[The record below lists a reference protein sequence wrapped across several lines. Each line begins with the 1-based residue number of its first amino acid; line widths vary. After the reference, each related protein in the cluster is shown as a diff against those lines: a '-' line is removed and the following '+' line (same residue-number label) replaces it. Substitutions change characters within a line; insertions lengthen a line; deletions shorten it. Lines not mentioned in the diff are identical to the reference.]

1 MASLTHFCNTKDNA
15 AKIVL
20 CYDQSVSKFIRIS
33 FTLTTVSLAV
43 LCVTASA
50 QQTST
55 RRPVPPKVELQ
66 LNPSE
71 SKSDSLKSD
80 PDVQAADIA
89 IIADIKAET
98 LLFEA
103 VPNPKVEFPG
113 NQKLKTV
120 WEAFRDNLPNP
131 VQPGVTYRNIG
142 IRLKI
147 TSAFADIDRI
157 VSEALGEV
165 PVSDETKPAD
175 PKSSITPNQQT
186 PLTQSSSP
194 PPPRER

>member
-1 MASLTHFCNTKDNA
+1 MIA
-15 AKIVL
+15 
-20 CYDQSVSKFIRIS
+20 SVSKFIRIP
-33 FTLTTVSLAV
+33 FMLTTVVSLAV
-43 LCVTASA
+43 LCVTATA

-71 SKSDSLKSD
+71 SKRDSLKTD
-80 PDVQAADIA
+80 PDVEAADIA

-165 PVSDETKPAD
+165 PVSDNTKPTD
-175 PKSSITPNQQT
+175 PSPGTPNQQS
-186 PLTQSSSP
+186 PATQSSSP

>member
-1 MASLTHFCNTKDNA
+1 MRIFSKLAPVICVVGLGV
-15 AKIVL
+15 IVN
-20 CYDQSVSKFIRIS
+20 
-33 FTLTTVSLAV
+33 
-43 LCVTASA
+43 A
-50 QQTST
+50 QQTTT
-55 RRPVPPKVELQ
+55 RPPLVPKVELQ

-71 SKSDSLKSD
+71 SKRDSLKSD

-89 IIADIKAET
+89 IIADIKAES

-113 NQKLKTV
+113 NQKLNTV

-165 PVSDETKPAD
+165 PGVDETKPTD

-186 PLTQSSSP
+186 PATPSNSP
-194 PPPRER
+194 LPPRER